1 MEPVNAQ
8 IYSFLGT
15 IVTGLVLGILF
26 DFYRVFRMITRPKKF
41 LTCLGDLVFGLL
53 ATVAVFFVLLYS
65 NWGEFRLYVFI
76 GMIMGL
82 FLYYNLLSW
91 LVIKLLVGT
100 CRLIK
105 KTGRGTKRFFR
116 KLAIRKKKD

>member
-15 IVTGLVLGILF
+15 IITGLVLGILF
-26 DFYRVFRMITRPKKF
+26 DFYRVFRIITRPKKI
-41 LTCLGDLVFGLL
+41 LTLLGDIIFGLL
-53 ATVAVFFVLLYS
+53 ATVAVFLILLYS

-76 GMIMGL
+76 GMIIGI
-82 FLYYNLLSW
+82 FFYYNLLSRW
-91 LVIKLLVGT
+91 IVNLLLGC

-105 KTGRGTKRFFR
+105 RTGRSIKKVCR
-116 KLAIRKKKD
+116 KLALKKRKD